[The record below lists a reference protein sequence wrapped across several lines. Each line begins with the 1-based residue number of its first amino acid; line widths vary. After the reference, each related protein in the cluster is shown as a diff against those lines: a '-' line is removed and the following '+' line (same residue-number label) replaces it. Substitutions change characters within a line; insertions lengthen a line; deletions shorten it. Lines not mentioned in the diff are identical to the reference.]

1 MKKIMFVM
9 MAAMAVCFTSCG
21 NKTQQPAAEVVEDTV
36 QAVDV
41 EAAFT
46 DAAAQ
51 LASSSRFWRPL
62 RLRFLRF

>member
-1 MKKIMFVM
+1 MFVM

-21 NKTQQPAAEVVEDTV
+21 NKTQQPAAEVVEDSV

-51 LASSSRFWRPL
+51 LTEQIEAKDAGKL
-62 RLRFLRF
+62 E